1 MVDLIRKQKV
11 QALRDNLAFLVL
23 GFLGKRK
30 LSGVFL
36 LLFPLEDAAAEVT
49 GVLMSAFRG
58 AESKVAEVFMN
69 SFKFGASNPR
79 AGLGPAG

>member
-1 MVDLIRKQKV
+1 M
-11 QALRDNLAFLVL
+11 VL

-36 LLFPLEDAAAEVT
+36 LFFPLEDVAAEVA
-49 GVLMSAFRG
+49 GVFMNAFKG
-58 AESKVAEVFMN
+58 AESKVTGVFMN
-69 SFKFGASNPR
+69 SFKPGASNPR

>member
-1 MVDLIRKQKV
+1 M
-11 QALRDNLAFLVL
+11 VL

-36 LLFPLEDAAAEVT
+36 LLFPLEDAAAEVA
-49 GVLMSAFRG
+49 GVFMSAFKG
-58 AESKVAEVFMN
+58 AESKVTGVFMN

-79 AGLGPAG
+79 VGLGPAE

>member
-1 MVDLIRKQKV
+1 M
-11 QALRDNLAFLVL
+11 VL

-36 LLFPLEDAAAEVT
+36 LLFPFEDAAAEV
-49 GVLMSAFRG
+49 VEVFMNAFKG
-58 AESKVAEVFMN
+58 AESKVTGVFMN
-69 SFKFGASNPR
+69 SFKPGASNPR